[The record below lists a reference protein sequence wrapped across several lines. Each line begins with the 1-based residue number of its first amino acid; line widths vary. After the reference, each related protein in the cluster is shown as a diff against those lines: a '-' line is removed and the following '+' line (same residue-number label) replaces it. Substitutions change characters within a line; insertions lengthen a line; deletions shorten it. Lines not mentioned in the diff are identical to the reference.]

1 MPRKIVIIGANA
13 AGTDAAA
20 AARKTD
26 RKSDI
31 TIVTNDCR
39 GAYSRCALP
48 FVLGGQIPSFED
60 LLVYPT
66 RYYEM
71 MKYDLRLETE
81 ATKIDKESKSIN
93 IADSKGKEERLQY
106 DSLILA
112 TGSEPFVPP
121 IKGMDK
127 DRVLP
132 LHTIEEGIEIDQI
145 IKEGAKSAVV
155 LGAGVLGLEAA
166 VALVERGVET
176 TVVEMLPYVLP
187 RMLDKEMA
195 DYVQSSLESKGMR
208 IIVGH
213 PADELM
219 GDDDVKKVSAAG
231 EEIPVDFVINACGVR
246 PNSRLA
252 QKSGIAIGKTGA
264 ICTNLR
270 AETSVRDIYAAGDC
284 AETVHLITHDPVVP
298 ALGTVAVRQG
308 KIAGINAAGG
318 YGIYPGALLSA
329 VTRLFNFEVGVTGL
343 NEFFARRS
351 GFDIVVGR
359 ISSKTRADYYP
370 GALPIRVK
378 LVVETE
384 SKRIVGGQ
392 IVGGEEVTQRINAL
406 SIAIQNQMT
415 VHEFAKADTCYAPP
429 LNETWEPMVLAAEM
443 AIRRL

>member
-1 MPRKIVIIGANA
+1 MPRKIVIVGANA

-31 TIVTNDCR
+31 TMVTNDCR

-48 FVLGGQIPSFED
+48 FVLGGHIPSFED

-71 MKYDLRLETE
+71 MKYDVRLETE
-81 ATKIDKESKSIN
+81 ATIIDKESKSIN
-93 IADSKGKEERLQY
+93 IADSKGKEETLQY
-106 DSLILA
+106 DSLVLA

-132 LHTIEEGIEIDQI
+132 LHTIEEGIEIDRM
-145 IKEGAKSAVV
+145 IKERAKSAVV

-166 VALVERGVET
+166 VALVERGVKT

-195 DYVQSSLESKGMR
+195 DHVQSSLESKGMR

-213 PADELM
+213 PVDELL
-219 GDDDVKKVSAAG
+219 GDDDVRKVSAAG

-252 QKSGIAIGKTGA
+252 QKSGIAVGKTGA
-264 ICTNLR
+264 ICTNPR
-270 AETSVRDIYAAGDC
+270 AETSVRGIYAAGDC

-318 YGIYPGALLSA
+318 YGICPGALLSA

-351 GFDIVVGR
+351 GFDTVVGR